1 MSVQLNS
8 MTLQIQVAASKSL
21 PGDGPWRMLTPQFM
35 AKHFLTQCQWHEMKT
50 WHTSIGKIK
59 PMLEKT
65 HFKFFLQFPANT
77 LYKSMNNKN
86 IPIAATELE

>member
-1 MSVQLNS
+1 
-8 MTLQIQVAASKSL
+8 
-21 PGDGPWRMLTPQFM
+21 
-35 AKHFLTQCQWHEMKT
+35 
-50 WHTSIGKIK
+50 
-59 PMLEKT
+59 MLEKT